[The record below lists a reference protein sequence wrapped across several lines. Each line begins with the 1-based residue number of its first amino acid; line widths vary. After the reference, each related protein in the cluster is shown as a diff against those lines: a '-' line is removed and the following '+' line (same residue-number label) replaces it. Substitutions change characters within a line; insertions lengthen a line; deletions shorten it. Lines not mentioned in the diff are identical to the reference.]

1 MRRQS
6 WMVSRHLS
14 GFFIRRRV
22 SMGTAARSPHMFRL
36 SSKRLQVVSARVQEL
51 PLASPWRG
59 MLLRTRRKK
68 APGMVATGVARLQ
81 LYGVDIGTQLP
92 TTFATVGGW
101 VSR

>member
-1 MRRQS
+1 
-6 WMVSRHLS
+6 
-14 GFFIRRRV
+14 
-22 SMGTAARSPHMFRL
+22 MGTAARSPHMFRL

-59 MLLRTRRKK
+59 MLLRTRWKK

-92 TTFATVGGW
+92 TTFCDSWRVGQPL
-101 VSR
+101 R